1 MVATLTPSKPGLEE
15 IEHLRARMRRMQAP
29 VMGREIPTH
38 PALSGVVQLRAGG
51 AYALDGATLAMALM
65 AGPSAAGEWCAVVGV
80 PDLGLEAASEL
91 GIVLERL
98 ILVPDPG
105 ESWLEATA
113 ALIDVTACVVV
124 RPPVRVTERTAERLA
139 ARLRTRSAALLA
151 IGDWPRAEMRLRMTQ
166 PRWSGLGEGH
176 GVLTAR
182 QVVIEAQ
189 RGSAPIARVPVWFP
203 AADGGLRAADRT
215 VTAMREV
222 G

>member
-1 MVATLTPSKPGLEE
+1 
-15 IEHLRARMRRMQAP
+15 MQAP

-38 PALSGVVQLRAGG
+38 PALSTIVQLRAGG
-51 AYALDGATLAMALM
+51 AYAVDGAALAMALM
-65 AGPSAAGEWCAVVGV
+65 AGPSAAGEWCAVIGL

-91 GIVLERL
+91 GIALERL
-98 ILVPDPG
+98 ILVPEPG
-105 ESWLEATA
+105 EAWLEATA

-124 RPPVRVTERTAERLA
+124 KPPVRVSERTAERLA

-151 IGDWPRAEMRLRMTQ
+151 IGDWPRAEMRLRLTQ

-176 GVLTAR
+176 GVLTTR

-189 RGSAPIARVPVWFP
+189 RGSAPITRAAVWFP
-203 AADGGLRAADRT
+203 AADGGLREAGLDT
-215 VTAMREV
+215 PLCGYSTEVREV